1 MHSDSIFDQ
10 RTIWP
15 HVLDTGGQLD
25 AIGNEKTLRFP
36 PFHQEILYQSHWE
49 AGELLGR
56 IRIVIAE
63 GFSRDIGIPQG
74 NFFDRVKDVVAFSFQ
89 HAPLHILEFS
99 GIAWPNTGMWKR
111 ASGAVINRGPPQS
124 TKSSDAEDL
133 HAHSPCHPTAWGSRA
148 MLPPIAPASD
158 PTSARSAINCS
169 LPIIPGHTLTEDPFT
184 DLRRT
189 NAIFRRTKRSTLD
202 DTPMPDYVSTSTE
215 RSRAYSDMTG
225 LSYELKKD
233 RSGTILIGD
242 DVSLGELI
250 DRLSPEKSR
259 DILLQHCT
267 PSKSSD
273 KGIQV
278 PTNSP
283 SSNIELPSQSS
294 ATAQEA
300 NIEHEVF
307 ARGKPSLRISPEL
320 VESELPEAALEDAS
334 PFSGTPGKKKLVFDR
349 EDSFQSRTASYEV
362 TRSTSTSLKVAV
374 SNLDRPIVISSDI
387 YRSRSDSNG
396 SKRKRSNTNS
406 PGTADGESSPSSPSK
421 KTPREA

>member
-1 MHSDSIFDQ
+1 M
-10 RTIWP
+10 
-15 HVLDTGGQLD
+15 
-25 AIGNEKTLRFP
+25 
-36 PFHQEILYQSHWE
+36 
-49 AGELLGR
+49 
-56 IRIVIAE
+56 
-63 GFSRDIGIPQG
+63 
-74 NFFDRVKDVVAFSFQ
+74 
-89 HAPLHILEFS
+89 
-99 GIAWPNTGMWKR
+99 
-111 ASGAVINRGPPQS
+111 
-124 TKSSDAEDL
+124 
-133 HAHSPCHPTAWGSRA
+133 
-148 MLPPIAPASD
+148 
-158 PTSARSAINCS
+158 
-169 LPIIPGHTLTEDPFT
+169 PIIPGHTLTEDPFT

-202 DTPMPDYVSTSTE
+202 DIPMPDYVSTSTE
-215 RSRAYSDMTG
+215 RSRTYSDMTS
-225 LSYELKKD
+225 LSYERMKD

-242 DVSLGELI
+242 DVSLGALI

-320 VESELPEAALEDAS
+320 VEGELPEAALVDAS
-334 PFSGTPGKKKLVFDR
+334 PFGGTRGKKKPVFDQ

-362 TRSTSTSLKVAV
+362 TRSTSTSFKVAV
-374 SNLDRPIVISSDI
+374 SNIDRPIVTPSDI

-406 PGTADGESSPSSPSK
+406 PGTDDGESSPSSPSK